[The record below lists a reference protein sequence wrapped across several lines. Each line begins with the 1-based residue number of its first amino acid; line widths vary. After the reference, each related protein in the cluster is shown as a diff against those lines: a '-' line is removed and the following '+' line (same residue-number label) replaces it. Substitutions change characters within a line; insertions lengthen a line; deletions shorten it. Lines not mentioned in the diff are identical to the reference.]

1 MPLTAHSDAAPS
13 PRGGQY
19 AIEVPEDWNGT
30 LLFFTRGLPMGPD
43 DRPFDAGD
51 PLVAKLLADGYA
63 VAGVGGPLF
72 WPLEQTFANATALL
86 DRFEAEVGKPQ
97 RTIAWGFSIGGI
109 MTAGL
114 VELFPERLSGA
125 LPLCGNLAG
134 AVGIHN
140 RELDMAFIVQTLL
153 GRESGLEIA
162 RISDPPGNLRVAS
175 GLLEEAQRSPGGRA
189 RLGLAAAVGSIPGWF
204 EPLSPEPADD
214 DFAERLR
221 NQARWFEEPGFLVFF
236 MMRAD
241 VERQA
246 GGNPSWNEGVDY
258 GELLSRSIARDEV
271 GALYATAGLDL
282 AADLKTLAAASRIAA
297 DPEAVAY
304 LERHIVF
311 SGDLGGV
318 PVLTLHTTGDGLVQ
332 PDNEHAYRDV
342 VESAGQQELLRQLYL
357 HRGGHCTYSIAEFLV
372 SLGALE
378 TRIET
383 GEWPSLAPE
392 TLNAA
397 AAALGEELNVL
408 SRGGGAAAPAFV
420 DFEPQAFSRPHDA
433 RFQASS
439 SASTGASPSASTL

>member
-1 MPLTAHSDAAPS
+1 MPLTPHSESGPS
-13 PRGGQY
+13 SRGGQY
-19 AIEVPEDWNGT
+19 AIEAPAEWNGT
-30 LLFFTRGLPMGPD
+30 LLLFTRGLPMSRD
-43 DRPFDAGD
+43 DRPFDARD
-51 PLVAKLLADGYA
+51 PLVANLLADGYA
-63 VAGVGGPLF
+63 VAGVGGPMF

-86 DRFEAEVGKPQ
+86 DRFEAEVGKPE

-140 RELDMAFIVQTLL
+140 RELDMAFVVQALL
-153 GRESGLEIA
+153 GPDSGLEIA
-162 RISDPPGNLRVAS
+162 RISDPAGNLRVAS
-175 GLLEEAQRSPGGRA
+175 GLLEDAQRSPQGRA
-189 RLGLAAAVGSIPGWF
+189 RLGLAAAVGGIPGWYD
-204 EPLSPEPADD
+204 PHSAEPAADD
-214 DFAERLR
+214 YAERLR
-221 NQARWFEEPGFLVFF
+221 NQVRWFEEPGFLVFF

-246 GGNPSWNEGVDY
+246 GGNPSWNDGVDY
-258 GELLSRSIARDEV
+258 GDLLSRSAGRAEV
-271 GALYATAGLDL
+271 EALYGTAGLDL
-282 AADLKTLAAASRIAA
+282 AADLGALAAAPRVAA

-332 PDNEHAYRDV
+332 PDNEDAYRDV

-357 HRGGHCTYSIAEFLV
+357 HRGGHCTHSIAEFLV
-372 SLGALE
+372 SLRALE

-383 GEWPSLAPE
+383 GEWPTLEPE

-420 DFEPQAFSRPHDA
+420 DFEPGAFSRPHDA
-433 RFQASS
+433 RSQASNSASMGTSS
-439 SASTGASPSASTL
+439 SASTL